1 MAKQVKVRYVYNA
14 GALECRDI
22 TVGCVYDAELLS
34 FGEVDKDGT
43 EVQCYDKLWITEDDA
58 GDAVV
63 THLSAGFELVE
74 EQDDPL
80 PPAPESV
87 RYNDEYPNRSAY
99 KQTWLDVKQ
108 DDNQV
113 YIETGQY
120 GESKGV
126 GMVLSADA
134 ALQLAHD
141 LTRMAMEIKR
151 KEKQQQR
158 KTTLSPAIV
167 HPYGE

>member
-22 TVGCVYDAELLS
+22 SVGCVYDAELPS
-34 FGEVDKDGT
+34 FGEVDEDGA
-43 EVQCYDKLWITEDDA
+43 EVQFYDELWITKDDA

-63 THLSAGFELVE
+63 TRLSVGFALVE

-87 RYNDEYPNRSAY
+87 RYYTSPRKMNY
-99 KQTWLDVKQ
+99 LDI
-108 DDNQV
+108 QV
-113 YIETGQY
+113 NPY
-120 GESKGV
+120 GELCIAATSDRDTIYNY
-126 GMVLSADA
+126 LDAEA

-141 LTRMAMEIKR
+141 LNRMANEIKR
-151 KEKQQQR
+151 KERASVGVQ
-158 KTTLSPAIV
+158 
-167 HPYGE
+167 

>member
-22 TVGCVYDAELLS
+22 TVGCVYDAELPS

-74 EQDDPL
+74 GQDDPL

-87 RYNDEYPNRSAY
+87 RYNEGAGGFPFEVKSLRANEYHPNRIR
-99 KQTWLDVKQ
+99 L
-108 DDNQV
+108 
-113 YIETGQY
+113 
-120 GESKGV
+120 GV
-126 GMVLSADA
+126 LCGDRDITHKYVVIDPDS

-151 KEKQQQR
+151 KEKQ
-158 KTTLSPAIV
+158 SA
-167 HPYGE
+167 